1 MEPQLRTALA
11 YLAGRLASGKNANG
25 VYDYTRSKQVM
36 LSGAAEGGVV
46 SIYDHDQKCH
56 ISGTANG
63 QRYFL
68 FHHGLGR
75 QFCLTLQGSEF
86 SAHDYGRS
94 TAVTGWVLDDG
105 VVIVEPTKSEKFGYT
120 LKVTLDPP
128 WKELADQGELEDPG
142 TEPAQA

>member
-1 MEPQLRTALA
+1 
-11 YLAGRLASGKNANG
+11 
-25 VYDYTRSKQVM
+25 M
-36 LSGAAEGGVV
+36 LSGAAEGGIV
-46 SIYDHDQKCH
+46 SVYDHDQNCH

-63 QRYFL
+63 AQYFL

-94 TAVTGWVLDDG
+94 AGVTGWVLDDG
-105 VVIVEPTKSEKFGYT
+105 VVVVEPVKSEKFGYT

-128 WKELADQGELEDPG
+128 WKELPDKAKPEELEP
-142 TEPAQA
+142 EPPQT